1 MCSIKKVEA
10 WAFGDKTF
18 DHEIDATKAAIEHI
32 IGNAGVS
39 KIIFEKAD
47 KLLPLLDRFAELQTH
62 EQAGKVA
69 SETAG
74 KDPTAMPPA
83 EVRALLAAT
92 FREKAKADKPAM
104 QTVIRYAGYEDLAD
118 LLERAS
124 DMHVNALLA
133 KLVGNSV
140 GKHVLDAQSHTASCR
155 ARVTGFEADC
165 RCGKLIV
172 NRSLYAVANSSHTG
186 TVS

>member
-18 DHEIDATKAAIEHI
+18 DHEIDATKAAIEHL

-47 KLLPLLDRFAELQTH
+47 KLLPLLDRFAELQMYD
-62 EQAGKVA
+62 QAGKA
-69 SETAG
+69 APETAG

-83 EVRALLAAT
+83 EVRDLLAAT
-92 FREKAKADKPAM
+92 FREKAKISKPTM
-104 QTVIRYAGYEDLAD
+104 QGVIRDAGYTDLAD
-118 LLERAS
+118 LFERAS

-140 GKHVLDAQSHTASCR
+140 GRAVLDAQGHTEGCR
-155 ARVTGFEADC
+155 ARSTGFEADC
-165 RCGKLIV
+165 RCGVLIL
-172 NRSLYAVANSSHTG
+172 NRSLYSLADFSHTG